1 MFFIA
6 QERWY
11 RTKICLT
18 RHNLRTNLT
27 KNFLKYPLKPHGSD
41 TSVKKAKM
49 NTTNSENNFHFIFE
63 NNITKTVSVSIT
75 SLLIL
80 FAGPL
85 YYAIIWYERFGTNTK
100 RTLINQVHSKNC
112 RVNFAN
118 LFSGNLI
125 FWMGI
130 ISKLESTRQV
140 RIYLKIVAKIWT
152 MFVKGLVL

>member
-1 MFFIA
+1 MTKLEFIFVICYKSK
-6 QERWY
+6 EENLNLTTKPLSIIVWN
-11 RTKICLT
+11 TLLSFLSLKKEDSGPKICLT

-75 SLLIL
+75 TLLIL

-100 RTLINQVHSKNC
+100 RTLINQVHSQNC
-112 RVNFAN
+112 RV
-118 LFSGNLI
+118 
-125 FWMGI
+125 
-130 ISKLESTRQV
+130 
-140 RIYLKIVAKIWT
+140 YLPIC
-152 MFVKGLVL
+152 F